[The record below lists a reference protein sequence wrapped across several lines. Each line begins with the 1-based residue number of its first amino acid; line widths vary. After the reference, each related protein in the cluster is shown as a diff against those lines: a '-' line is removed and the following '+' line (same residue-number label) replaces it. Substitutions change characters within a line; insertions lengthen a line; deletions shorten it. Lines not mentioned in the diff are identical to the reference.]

1 MYEESV
7 LTEVVARE
15 NCMNEMYILEL
26 RFEDVAL
33 QKIKNK
39 NKKELSQ

>member
-15 NCMNEMYILEL
+15 NCMNEIYLLEL
-26 RFEDVAL
+26 GFEDVVL
-33 QKIKNK
+33 QNIENK
-39 NKKELSQ
+39 NKKELS